1 MIFLLF
7 RGKIDGVET
16 KKTGTATNQKESI
29 EDLDLDTFKSTIRR
43 DFKELKEFFLEEEEL
58 KSLESK
64 NNFMR
69 GVLMAYWL
77 LRGLY
82 LKLTIV
88 RRVLLIIALI
98 LLFINISGTIGK
110 TNIRL
115 DGYFKILGGLTLLFI
130 LMLELKDKLL
140 ARDELAAGRQV
151 QLALMPESCPLIP
164 NWDVWLYSMPAN
176 DVGGDLVDYIFLGDN
191 RFGLV
196 LGDVAGKGLPAALFM
211 AKLSATLRALVTEFD
226 SPAELGTKINRV
238 FHRDSKSKSF
248 ASLVY
253 IDLKAVSGDI
263 EFLNAGHLPPLLLRN
278 GRVETT
284 GKGNLALGISAAA
297 QYTTKKVRLNGG
309 EWFLVYSDG
318 VTEALDAAGEFFGND
333 RLIKL
338 VSGLSGLDAPGL
350 GKRILDEVDRFIGEA
365 PRHDDLSLMIL
376 KRR

>member
-1 MIFLLF
+1 M
-7 RGKIDGVET
+7 ET
-16 KKTGTATNQKESI
+16 KKTGSATNKKESI
-29 EDLDLDTFKSTIRR
+29 EDLDLDMFKSTIRR
-43 DFKELKEFFLEEEEL
+43 DFKEVKEFFLEEEDL

-64 NNFMR
+64 NPFMR
-69 GVLMAYWL
+69 GILMVYWL
-77 LRGLY
+77 LKGLY

-88 RRVLLIIALI
+88 RRVLLIIALV
-98 LLFINISGTIGK
+98 LLFINVSGTVGR

-115 DGYFKILGGLTLLFI
+115 DGYFKILGGLTLLFV

-151 QLALMPESCPLIP
+151 QLALMPESSPDIP

-176 DVGGDLVDYIFLGDN
+176 DVGGDLVDFISLGEN

-226 SPAELGTKINRV
+226 LPAELGTKINRV

-253 IDLKAVSGDI
+253 IDLKSGSGDI
-263 EFLNAGHLPPLLLRN
+263 EFLNAGHLPPLVLRN

-284 GKGNLALGISAAA
+284 EKGNLALGILAKA
-297 QYTTKKVRLNGG
+297 QYSSKKIQLNGG
-309 EWFLVYSDG
+309 ESFLVYSDG
-318 VTEALDAAGEFFGND
+318 VIEALDETGEFFGNN
-333 RLIKL
+333 RLIQL
-338 VSGLSGLDAPGL
+338 VSGLSGLDAAGL
-350 GKRILDEVDRFIGEA
+350 GKKILDEVDRFIGEA
-365 PRHDDLSLMIL
+365 PRHDDLSLLIL
-376 KRR
+376 KRL